1 MRLTTRT
8 IAALATTGLL
18 ATAAAVGTGTAASA
32 TTPSHS
38 GGSGSSGHDRGFH
51 GGDAV
56 GLSADGKRLS
66 TFSLKVP
73 ALARDHGRIA
83 GLSGDARLVGI
94 DWRVQDR
101 TVYGVG
107 DAGGVYTLDVRRA
120 KATKVSQL
128 TVALAGTHFGVDF
141 NPAADR
147 LRVIS
152 DTGQNL
158 RHNPVAGGVTLVD
171 GTLAY
176 TPGTPATGLTA
187 AAYTNNDLSAATGT
201 TLVDLDTTKNQAAQQ
216 VPANDGTLLL
226 AGPLGVDASPVAGFD
241 IVSTVRD
248 GVTVGN
254 QGWATLRTSDT
265 GKAALYRV
273 DLLSGSASKV
283 GTFRT
288 ADVADLAVVPTR

>member
-1 MRLTTRT
+1 MTR
-8 IAALATTGLL
+8 
-18 ATAAAVGTGTAASA
+18 AAS
-32 TTPSHS
+32 TPST
-38 GGSGSSGHDRGFH
+38 
-51 GGDAV
+51 
-56 GLSADGKRLS
+56 SA
-66 TFSLKVP
+66 
-73 ALARDHGRIA
+73 A
-83 GLSGDARLVGI
+83 
-94 DWRVQDR
+94 
-101 TVYGVG
+101 
-107 DAGGVYTLDVRRA
+107 A

-158 RHNPVAGGVTLVD
+158 RHNPVAGGATLVD

-187 AAYTNNDLSAATGT
+187 AAYTNNDLNAATGT

-226 AGPLGVDASPVAGFD
+226 AGPARRRRLAGRR
-241 IVSTVRD
+241 VRHRQHRAGRGD
-248 GVTVGN
+248 GRQPAAGPRCAR
-254 QGWATLRTSDT
+254 ATPA
-265 GKAALYRV
+265 GPPLYRV
-273 DLLSGSASKV
+273 DLLSGSATKV

>member
-1 MRLTTRT
+1 MAGRADDTR
-8 IAALATTGLL
+8 
-18 ATAAAVGTGTAASA
+18 
-32 TTPSHS
+32 
-38 GGSGSSGHDRGFH
+38 R
-51 GGDAV
+51 
-56 GLSADGKRLS
+56 
-66 TFSLKVP
+66 
-73 ALARDHGRIA
+73 
-83 GLSGDARLVGI
+83 VGI

-158 RHNPVAGGVTLVD
+158 RHNPVAGGATLVD

-187 AAYTNNDLSAATGT
+187 AAYTNNDLDAATGT
-201 TLVDLDTTKNQAAQQ
+201 TLFDLDTTRNQAAQQ

-254 QGWATLRTSDT
+254 AGWATLRTSDT

-288 ADVADLAVVPTR
+288 ADVADLAIVPTR